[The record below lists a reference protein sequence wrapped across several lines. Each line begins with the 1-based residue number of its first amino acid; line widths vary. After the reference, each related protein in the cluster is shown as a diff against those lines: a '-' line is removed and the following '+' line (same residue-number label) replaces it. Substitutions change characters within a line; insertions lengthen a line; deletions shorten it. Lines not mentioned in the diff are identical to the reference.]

1 MTMQFHDEVTGELS
15 DDRRHGPQVRHGR
28 VQGTAIRVERL
39 EAPVPPGT
47 WQDRG

>member
-1 MTMQFHDEVTGELS
+1 MNFRTIDATDPKSGTAEFKA
-15 DDRRHGPQVRHGR
+15 
-28 VQGTAIRVERL
+28 TAIRVERL